1 MYPGNAGMKKPRT
14 VFDAMRGED
23 KSSTSDVP
31 GFHSGT

>member
-1 MYPGNAGMKKPRT
+1 MKKPRT

-31 GFHSGT
+31 GFRSGT